1 MKYRKLGNTDLNVS
15 AIALGCSGYWGQSY
29 FPEHSAHKIVEE
41 AFNIGIN
48 FFDTGHNY
56 CKFNAE
62 PRLGRAIRD
71 ILTTNDRSK
80 IVISTKA
87 GTIIPSAPILFG
99 RRAKQKDFSPASI
112 EASCLKS
119 IDNLHC
125 DYLDIFYL
133 HGISQS
139 EVTDELLKR
148 LTKMKQDGLFRYLG
162 INTHSQADM
171 LFMSR
176 HPDIFDVAL
185 IDYNVLQQDREIIIE
200 TLRNAGI
207 GVVAGT
213 VLAQGHLIKGK
224 IGSLHSPADIW
235 YLARALLK
243 NTGRRLAASS
253 KQTRMPELLASL
265 RSMSPAQAAFAY
277 VLANPAVASCVF
289 GTTKIANLNEIAS
302 TVSKALDANEIAAI
316 KGAFGRQTIRVSQ

>member
-15 AIALGCSGYWGQSY
+15 VISLGCSGYWGQSY
-29 FPEHSAHKIVEE
+29 FPEHYAHEVVEE
-41 AFNIGIN
+41 AFNRGIN

-62 PRLGRAIRD
+62 PRLGRVIRD
-71 ILTTNDRSK
+71 ILGTNERSK

-87 GTIIPSAPILFG
+87 GTIIPSASILA
-99 RRAKQKDFSPASI
+99 RSRAKQKDFSPASI

-125 DYLDIFYL
+125 GYLDIFHL

-139 EVTDELLKR
+139 EITDELLKR
-148 LTKMKQDGLFRYLG
+148 LAKLKQDGLFRYLG
-162 INTHSQADM
+162 INTHSEADM
-171 LFMSR
+171 LFVSR
-176 HPDIFDVAL
+176 HPDVFDVAL
-185 IDYNVLQQDREIIIE
+185 IDYNVLQQDRETAIK
-200 TLRNAGI
+200 TLHNAGI

-213 VLAQGHLIKGK
+213 VLAQGHLVNGK
-224 IGSLHSPADIW
+224 IGSLRSPADIW

-243 NTGRRLAASS
+243 NTGRRLAACS
-253 KQTRMPELLASL
+253 KQAKMPELLASF

-277 VLANPAVASCVF
+277 VLANPSVASCVF

-302 TVSKALDANEIAAI
+302 TVDKTLLDNEIAAI
-316 KGAFGRQTIRVSQ
+316 KNAFARQTIRVSQ